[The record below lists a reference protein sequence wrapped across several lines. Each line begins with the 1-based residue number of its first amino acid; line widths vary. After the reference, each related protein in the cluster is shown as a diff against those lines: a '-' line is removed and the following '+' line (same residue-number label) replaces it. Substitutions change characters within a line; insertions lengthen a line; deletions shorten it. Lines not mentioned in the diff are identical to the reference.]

1 MKRTV
6 FAISDYEGYFEEL
19 VMINNDQIIE
29 FLGEDEETGVNSV
42 KVIDDDVEDIW
53 YYIDIIEIE

>member
-1 MKRTV
+1 MKRIV
-6 FAISDYEGYFEEL
+6 FATSDYEGYFEEL

-42 KVIDDDVEDIW
+42 KVIDDGVEDIW
-53 YYIDIIEIE
+53 YYIDLIKLE

>member
-6 FAISDYEGYFEEL
+6 FATSDYEGYFEEL

-42 KVIDDDVEDIW
+42 KVIDDGVEDIW
-53 YYIDIIEIE
+53 YYIDIIEID